1 MGTIPSVV
9 PARFTHSPALD
20 GLRGVAVLAVLLYN
34 GRCLP
39 GGFLGVDLFFTLSGF
54 LITALLIEEWRQAGS
69 VNFKAFYA
77 RRALRLLPALL
88 TMLVITLLLPEVFN
102 TNTRPWQDSF
112 IALGYITNWALA
124 FGVPMYFHEHTWSL
138 TVEEQ
143 FYVVW
148 PLTLIALLKLGVRRR
163 WILACVLTGI
173 ATSTALRLALW
184 TGDSAGID
192 RIYYG
197 LDTRFDSLLFGCL
210 AGLLLTWG
218 FMARSTRM
226 VLERIHMAVWPATV
240 VLVVLLLLARNDAR
254 VTYSA
259 LLTLASAAAA
269 ILLLGVTRSQSGLRM
284 WVLENATLG
293 WIGRISYGLY
303 LWHDPIF
310 FHMLSESRMTRVGI
324 IGPMVLVVRFALTFG
339 IAAVSYY
346 LIERPCLRLKNRLAG
361 AA

>member
-1 MGTIPSVV
+1 
-9 PARFTHSPALD
+9 
-20 GLRGVAVLAVLLYN
+20 
-34 GRCLP
+34 
-39 GGFLGVDLFFTLSGF
+39 
-54 LITALLIEEWRQAGS
+54 
-69 VNFKAFYA
+69 
-77 RRALRLLPALL
+77 
-88 TMLVITLLLPEVFN
+88 
-102 TNTRPWQDSF
+102 
-112 IALGYITNWALA
+112 
-124 FGVPMYFHEHTWSL
+124 
-138 TVEEQ
+138 
-143 FYVVW
+143 
-148 PLTLIALLKLGVRRR
+148 
-163 WILACVLTGI
+163 
-173 ATSTALRLALW
+173 
-184 TGDSAGID
+184 
-192 RIYYG
+192 
-197 LDTRFDSLLFGCL
+197 
-210 AGLLLTWG
+210 
-218 FMARSTRM
+218 M

-259 LLTLASAAAA
+259 LLTLASAAVA